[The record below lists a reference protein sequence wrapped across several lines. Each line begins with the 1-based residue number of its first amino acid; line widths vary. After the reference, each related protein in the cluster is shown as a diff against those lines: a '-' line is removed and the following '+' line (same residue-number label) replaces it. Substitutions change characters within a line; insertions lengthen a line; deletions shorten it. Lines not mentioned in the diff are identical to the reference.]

1 MIAQQAALK
10 ETPASLYSSL
20 ETSRTVGSAAPF
32 HGSKVEM
39 QKLKTGN
46 LEHADWDQ
54 IYEAIDKLSTAKI
67 YIDDTRNQRLE
78 IKIKA
83 AV

>member
-1 MIAQQAALK
+1 MPSRAALK
-10 ETPASLYSSL
+10 GDASVLIFSL
-20 ETSRTVGSAAPF
+20 EMSGEQLGQRLLSMEA
-32 HGSKVEM
+32 KVEM

-67 YIDDTRNQRLE
+67 YIDDTPGISVLE
-78 IKIKA
+78 S
-83 AV
+83 